1 MSNPNIGWLF
11 YKDYFKDIDY
21 INLLNGENE
30 ENEVLIN
37 QKVKRIINAQAELTQ
52 DDPMGS
58 TRFQATTAYPG
69 LILGSGNT
77 HELPDIK
84 GQAILGFHFDY
95 TSGLPTIQSSSI
107 KGVLRSAFKHQ
118 DYIKELIKIENIDIA
133 TLEKEIFDNKDIFF
147 DATIIQADSFG
158 KVLGDDYLAPHG
170 NNLLKN
176 PIPLRFIKVVPNV
189 TFRFDFK
196 LSDGLISKDQKK
208 KLFKIILE
216 DLGLG
221 AKTNVGYG
229 KFENFNDYKTEVE
242 KQQEAQELEKQKEA
256 EKLQR
261 EKEQEDLKK
270 QKEQKAQ
277 GINNLKTCK
286 DIKIAM
292 KIINDSLGKKAK
304 PTPEQKAIIESFW
317 NKYNKKAS
325 KSEVKF
331 FKKFF

>member
-1 MSNPNIGWLF
+1 M
-11 YKDYFKDIDY
+11 
-21 INLLNGENE
+21 
-30 ENEVLIN
+30 
-37 QKVKRIINAQAELTQ
+37 
-52 DDPMGS
+52 
-58 TRFQATTAYPG
+58 
-69 LILGSGNT
+69 
-77 HELPDIK
+77 
-84 GQAILGFHFDY
+84 
-95 TSGLPTIQSSSI
+95 
-107 KGVLRSAFKHQ
+107 
-118 DYIKELIKIENIDIA
+118 
-133 TLEKEIFDNKDIFF
+133 
-147 DATIIQADSFG
+147 
-158 KVLGDDYLAPHG
+158 
-170 NNLLKN
+170 
-176 PIPLRFIKVVPNV
+176 PNV

-208 KLFKIILE
+208 KLFEIILK